1 MNRVKVLI
9 ADDHRIVADG
19 LRTILEPQYDLVG
32 IAENGRSLVDKAT
45 TLEPDVVVADI
56 SMPSLNGLDAMEM
69 LQKQNCKAK
78 FIFLTMHKDITY
90 AAKAIRQGAVDSGIG
105 TTTAMA
111 TPCDGAVSILMVPPT
126 SRM

>member
-32 IAENGRSLVDKAT
+32 IAENDRSLVDKAT

-78 FIFLTMHKDITY
+78 FIF
-90 AAKAIRQGAVDSGIG
+90 
-105 TTTAMA
+105 
-111 TPCDGAVSILMVPPT
+111 
-126 SRM
+126 